1 MGAYEAPIKTA
12 IVVFPFLA
20 FAISF
25 VFIIY
30 DYRKYGIFL
39 FRRAV
44 ILYSFVFY
52 LLCAYFLVILPLPP
66 REEVANYTSQII
78 ELRPFYSVVRFLD
91 ETKLVVGDSSTYL
104 PALRQGVVLEPVFNI
119 LMLLPFGIYLRYYF
133 KLPFKKVVLFGFLL
147 SLFFE
152 LTQLSGLYFIYPRP
166 YRLADVNDL
175 MNNTLGAVIGYAVT
189 PVFTFLLPTRADI
202 DEAAYRKGQDVT
214 IFRRLAAFMIDWVL
228 IWFASFVIEIPLR
241 LIPQYRAWDDQV
253 HVFDSRWLFFLTV
266 FLVFMLIPTLTNGQT
281 LGKKAVKI
289 RIVEEG
295 QSRIRFRALF
305 MRYGY
310 FYYIFSI
317 SSAFLSSAA
326 IWLNSSN
333 RWLQIVSFILTIF
346 CFFLNTLF
354 VINIGYSILKKR
366 RRLFYEKASH
376 TYTISTITV
385 DEKFEKSREQD

>member
-133 KLPFKKVVLFGFLL
+133 KLPFRKVVLFGFLL

-317 SSAFLSSAA
+317 SSGFLSSAA

-346 CFFLNTLF
+346 CFLLNTLF